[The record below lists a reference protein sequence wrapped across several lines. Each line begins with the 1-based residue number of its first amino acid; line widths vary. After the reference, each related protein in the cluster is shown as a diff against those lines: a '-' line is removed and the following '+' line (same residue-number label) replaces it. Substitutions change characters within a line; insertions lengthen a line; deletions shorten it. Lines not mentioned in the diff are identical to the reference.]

1 MAEDNH
7 NSLDATDQV
16 GEVSTK
22 IQSALEERLADLKQL
37 METNP
42 ALSSAEAAHMEGHDV
57 MVSIIASEPFQDAFP
72 NHPPSDILAEPLGLN
87 NLVDNIWDLRRKQ
100 ERRYDPLLYLGDDM
114 MHEVLL
120 NVVNLWDIAESRS
133 WGTDFIPRH
142 YIGDPLVLTSVS
154 RLWSQFITAS
164 SQLWSHLLI
173 DTDGRDIMEYPQL
186 FFLLL
191 SRNRRLFIILHG
203 SGDISDGVV
212 MNLLRVGDRID
223 TLVYPP
229 NVSHSTLAKFRFF
242 LGTSHER
249 LEHVCQWHKLE
260 VQSPCNRGNMWIT
273 TPFRPPS
280 KVYL

>member
-1 MAEDNH
+1 MRLTRLEKCQQKFN
-7 NSLDATDQV
+7 Q
-16 GEVSTK
+16 
-22 IQSALEERLADLKQL
+22 LEERLADLKQL

-57 MVSIIASEPFQDAFP
+57 MVSIIASEQVSISFPGRFP

-133 WGTDFIPRH
+133 WGTEVIPRH

-173 DTDGRDIMEYPQL
+173 DTDGRNIMEYPQL

-212 MNLLRVGDRID
+212 MNFAASG
-223 TLVYPP
+223 
-229 NVSHSTLAKFRFF
+229 
-242 LGTSHER
+242 
-249 LEHVCQWHKLE
+249 
-260 VQSPCNRGNMWIT
+260 
-273 TPFRPPS
+273 
-280 KVYL
+280 